1 MSDKRGDAAGSDR
14 VRDAARLV
22 QWGLRVR
29 ARPAQEPD
37 YRRLVDLYH
46 DEPAFRGAVRAI
58 ADGLGLRIVDVGE
71 YGAILAPLDDS
82 VFALR
87 GADFRPTSSTV
98 EDRLLDGLIQLAIAA
113 TVFPTPRDLEDDP
126 AIARPP
132 VTVGEI
138 EDSLRALCERL
149 AEAAR
154 DQPDPIAGHEGF
166 EEAWRVYHRRLGA
179 IETKDG
185 STARRSTRRLIEI
198 NLERLR
204 DHGGFT
210 RNMRDTRG
218 DEASYQPTY
227 RYQAQVRELAANEA
241 LRRVRDV
248 LGRGR

>member
-1 MSDKRGDAAGSDR
+1 MTDERRAAHDR
-14 VRDAARLV
+14 TRDAARLV

-46 DEPAFRGAVRAI
+46 DDPAFRATARAI

-71 YGAILAPLDDS
+71 YGAIVAPLDDS

-87 GADFRPTSSTV
+87 GAEFRPTSSTV
-98 EDRLLDGLIQLAIAA
+98 EDRLLDGVIQLAIAA

-132 VTVGEI
+132 VTVSEI

-149 AEAAR
+149 AEQAR
-154 DQPDPIAGHEGF
+154 DQPDPVAGPDGHDGF

-179 IETKDG
+179 LETRDG
-185 STARRSTRRLIEI
+185 SSARRSTRRLIET

-210 RNMRDTRG
+210 RDTRG

-227 RYQAQVRELAANEA
+227 RYQALVRELAANEA

-248 LGRGR
+248 LAQRGS

>member
-1 MSDKRGDAAGSDR
+1 MSDRT
-14 VRDAARLV
+14 RDAARLV

-46 DEPAFRGAVRAI
+46 DDPGFRGVVRAI
-58 ADGLGLRIVDVGE
+58 AEGLGLTLVDVGE
-71 YGAILAPLDDS
+71 YGAIVAPTDDS

-87 GADFRPTSSTV
+87 GADFRPTSSSV
-98 EDRLLDGLIQLAIAA
+98 EDRLLDGVIQLAIAA
-113 TVFPTPRDLEDDP
+113 TVFPSPRDLEDDP

-138 EDSLRALCERL
+138 EDALRALCERL
-149 AEAAR
+149 ADQAR
-154 DQPDPIAGHEGF
+154 GQPDPIAGHDGF

-185 STARRSTRRLIEI
+185 SSARRTTRRLVET

-210 RNMRDTRG
+210 RDTRG
-218 DEASYQPTY
+218 EEASYQPTY
-227 RYQAQVRELAANEA
+227 RYQALVRELAANEV
-241 LRRVRDV
+241 LRRVRDL
-248 LGRGR
+248 LGRQP

>member
-1 MSDKRGDAAGSDR
+1 MSEKRSDGAVNDR

-46 DEPAFRGAVRAI
+46 DEPAFRSAVRAI
-58 ADGLGLRIVDVGE
+58 GDGLGLRIVDVGE

-149 AEAAR
+149 AEKTR
-154 DQPDPIAGHEGF
+154 DQPDPIAGHDGF

-179 IETKDG
+179 LETRDG
-185 STARRSTRRLIEI
+185 SSARRSTRRLIEI

-210 RNMRDTRG
+210 RDTRG

>member
-1 MSDKRGDAAGSDR
+1 MTEERSRSATAADR
-14 VRDAARLV
+14 TRDAARLV

-46 DEPAFRGAVRAI
+46 DDPAFRAAVRAI

-98 EDRLLDGLIQLAIAA
+98 EDRLLDGVIQLAIAA
-113 TVFPTPRDLEDDP
+113 TVFPAPRDLEDDP

-132 VTVGEI
+132 VTVSEI

-149 AEAAR
+149 AEDAR
-154 DQPDPIAGHEGF
+154 DQPDPVAGEGGF

-179 IETKDG
+179 LETKDG
-185 STARRSTRRLIEI
+185 SSARRSTRRLIET

-210 RNMRDTRG
+210 RDTRG

-227 RYQAQVRELAANEA
+227 RYQALVRELAANDA

-248 LGRGR
+248 LAQGRS

>member
-1 MSDKRGDAAGSDR
+1 MNERT
-14 VRDAARLV
+14 RDAARLV

-29 ARPAQEPD
+29 ARPAQEPE
-37 YRRLVDLYH
+37 YKRLVDLYH
-46 DEPAFRGAVRAI
+46 DDPHFRSAVRAV
-58 ADGLGLRIVDVGE
+58 ADGLGIALVDVGD
-71 YGAILAPLDDS
+71 YGAILAPQDDS

-87 GADFRPTSSTV
+87 GADFRPASSSV

-132 VTVGEI
+132 VTVSEI
-138 EDSLRALCERL
+138 EGNLRALCERL

-154 DQPDPIAGHEGF
+154 DQPDPIAGHDGF

-179 IETKDG
+179 LETKDG
-185 STARRSTRRLIEI
+185 SSARRSTRRLVET

-210 RNMRDTRG
+210 RDTRG

-248 LGRGR
+248 LGRGH

>member
-1 MSDKRGDAAGSDR
+1 MSDKRDGAGSDR

-46 DEPAFRGAVRAI
+46 DEPGFRSAVRAI
-58 ADGLGLRIVDVGE
+58 ADGLGLRIIDVGE

-87 GADFRPTSSTV
+87 GAEFRPASSSV

-132 VTVGEI
+132 VTVSEI
-138 EDSLRALCERL
+138 EGNLRALCERF

-154 DQPDPIAGHEGF
+154 DQPDPIAGRDGL

-179 IETKDG
+179 METRDG
-185 STARRSTRRLIEI
+185 GTARRGTRRVIEI

-210 RNMRDTRG
+210 RDTRG

-227 RYQAQVRELAANEA
+227 RYQAQVRELAAGEA
-241 LRRVRDV
+241 LRRVRDA
-248 LGRGR
+248 LGRGQ

>member
-1 MSDKRGDAAGSDR
+1 MSDR

-37 YRRLVDLYH
+37 YKRLVDLYH
-46 DEPAFRGAVRAI
+46 DDPSFRTAVRAV
-58 ADGLGLRIVDVGE
+58 ADGLGLVLVDVGE
-71 YGAILAPLDDS
+71 YGAIVAPLEDS

-87 GADFRPTSSTV
+87 GADFRPTSTSV

-132 VTVGEI
+132 VTVAEI

-149 AEAAR
+149 AEQSR
-154 DQPDPIAGHEGF
+154 DQPDPIQGMEGF
-166 EEAWRVYHRRLGA
+166 EEAWRIYLRRLDA
-179 IETKDG
+179 METKDG
-185 STARRSTRRLIEI
+185 SSARRTTRRLVET

-204 DHGGFT
+204 EHGGFV
-210 RNMRDTRG
+210 RDSRSEDAT
-218 DEASYQPTY
+218 YQPTY
-227 RYQAQVRELAANEA
+227 RYQALVRELAANDA

-248 LGRGR
+248 LARGDG